1 MPEQTAPKGLLH
13 AILLDGKGG
22 CVHLPWEDVARW
34 QPEQGCLWLHFY
46 FEDPQSQVWL
56 EQHSGLS
63 EIAVSALVT
72 DETRPRTLNRGDNL
86 LLALRGVNLA
96 PGDDPEDMVSLRLW
110 TDGRRVVSTR
120 RRKLV
125 STQDVIEELEAGHGP
140 QNAAELLVTWIDR
153 VVLRMND
160 TIEQLEEEVLA
171 LEEKI
176 LSGETSG
183 LRVQIAQLRKKTIS
197 LRRYL
202 APQREAMNRLASENL
217 SWLDEINRLRL
228 RETNDR
234 QMRYI
239 EDLDEIR
246 DRAALAQEE
255 LFTRVSEQM
264 NERSY
269 IFTVVATI
277 FLPLGFFTGL
287 MGINVGGMPG
297 VENAS
302 AFWIVVAA
310 CLGLTGLL
318 ALVFRFKRWL

>member
-1 MPEQTAPKGLLH
+1 MN
-13 AILLDGKGG
+13 
-22 CVHLPWEDVARW
+22 
-34 QPEQGCLWLHFY
+34 
-46 FEDPQSQVWL
+46 
-56 EQHSGLS
+56 
-63 EIAVSALVT
+63 EIAVSALVSE
-72 DETRPRTLNRGDNL
+72 ETRPRTLNRGDNL
-86 LLALRGVNLA
+86 LLALRGVNLS
-96 PGDDPEDMVSLRLW
+96 PGCEPEDMVSLRIW
-110 TDGRRVVSTR
+110 SDGTRIISTR

-125 STQDVIEELEAGHGP
+125 STQDVIEELEAGSGP
-140 QNAAELLVTWIDR
+140 RNTAELLVAWIDR

-160 TIEQLEEEVLA
+160 TIEQLEDEVLA
-171 LEEKI
+171 LEELI
-176 LSGETSG
+176 LGGETSG
-183 LRVQIAQLRKKTIS
+183 MRVQIAQLRKKTIS

-202 APQREAMNRLASENL
+202 APQREAMNRLANENL

-228 RETNDR
+228 REINDR

-239 EDLDEIR
+239 EDVDEIR

-297 VENAS
+297 VENS
-302 AFWIVVAA
+302 VAFWVVVGL
-310 CLGLTGLL
+310 CLGLTVALGLL
-318 ALVFRFKRWL
+318 FRFKRWL

>member
-1 MPEQTAPKGLLH
+1 MAESAAPDGLIH
-13 AILLDGKGG
+13 AFLLDGSGG
-22 CVHLPWEDVARW
+22 RRQLGWDEVQQWH
-34 QPEQGCLWLHFY
+34 PEHGCLWLHFN
-46 FEDPQSQVWL
+46 FEEHETVAWL
-56 EQHSGLS
+56 ENASGLN
-63 EIAVSALVT
+63 EIAVNALISE
-72 DETRPRTLNRGDNL
+72 ETRPRTLNRGDNL
-86 LLALRGVNLA
+86 LLALRGVNLS
-96 PGDDPEDMVSLRLW
+96 PGCEPEDMVSLRIW
-110 TDGRRVVSTR
+110 SDGKRLISTR

-125 STQDVIEELEAGHGP
+125 STEDVIEELEAGSGP
-140 QNAAELLVTWIDR
+140 CNAAQLLVSWIDR

-160 TIEQLEEEVLA
+160 TIEQLEDEVLA
-171 LEEKI
+171 LEERV

-183 LRVQIAQLRKKTIS
+183 MRVQIAQLRKKTIF

-202 APQREAMNRLASENL
+202 APQREAMTRLANENL
-217 SWLDEINRLRL
+217 SWLDEMNRLRL

-234 QMRYI
+234 QTRYI
-239 EDLDEIR
+239 EEVDEIR

-297 VENAS
+297 VESHA
-302 AFWIVVAA
+302 AFWVVVAI
-310 CLGLTGLL
+310 CLGVTGGL
-318 ALVFRFKRWL
+318 ALVLRFKRWL

>member
-1 MPEQTAPKGLLH
+1 MVEKSAPEGLIH
-13 AILLDGKGG
+13 AILLDGSGG
-22 CVHLPWEDVARW
+22 CRRLPWAEIEGW
-34 QPEQGCLWLHFY
+34 QPEQGCLWLHFN
-46 FEDPQSQVWL
+46 FEESATRSWL
-56 EQHSGLS
+56 ERSSGLN
-63 EIAVSALVT
+63 EIAVSALVSE
-72 DETRPRTLNRGDNL
+72 ETRPRTLNRGDNL
-86 LLALRGVNLA
+86 LLALRGVNLS
-96 PGDDPEDMVSLRLW
+96 PGCEPEDMVSLRIW
-110 TDGRRVVSTR
+110 SDGTRIISTR

-125 STQDVIEELEAGHGP
+125 STQDVIEELEAGSGP
-140 QNAAELLVTWIDR
+140 RNTAELLVAWIDR

-160 TIEQLEEEVLA
+160 TIEQLEDEVLA
-171 LEEKI
+171 LEELI
-176 LSGETSG
+176 LGGETSG
-183 LRVQIAQLRKKTIS
+183 MRVQIAQLRKKTIS

-202 APQREAMNRLASENL
+202 APQREAMNRLANENL

-228 RETNDR
+228 REINDR

-239 EDLDEIR
+239 EDVDEIR

-297 VENAS
+297 VENS
-302 AFWIVVAA
+302 VAFWVVVGL
-310 CLGLTGLL
+310 CLGLTVALGLL
-318 ALVFRFKRWL
+318 FRFKRWL

>member
-1 MPEQTAPKGLLH
+1 MTETAAPQGLLH
-13 AILLDGKGG
+13 AILLDGSGG
-22 CVHLPWEDVARW
+22 CLRLPWQDVGNW
-34 QPEQGCLWLHFY
+34 QAEQGYLWLHFH
-46 FEDPQSQVWL
+46 FEETETRDWL
-56 EQHSGLS
+56 EHESGLND
-63 EIAVSALVT
+63 IAVAALIT

-86 LLALRGVNLA
+86 LLALRGVNLS

-110 TDGRRVVSTR
+110 TDGQRLISTR
-120 RRKLV
+120 RRQLV
-125 STQDVIEELEAGHGP
+125 STQDVIEELEAGNGP
-140 QNAAELLVTWIDR
+140 RNAAELLVTWIDR

-160 TIEQLEEEVLA
+160 TIEQLEDEVLA
-171 LEEKI
+171 LEERV
-176 LSGETSG
+176 LGGETSG

-239 EDLDEIR
+239 EDVDEIR

-287 MGINVGGMPG
+287 MGINVAGMPG
-297 VENAS
+297 VENSS
-302 AFWIVVAA
+302 AFWIVVAV
-310 CLGLTGLL
+310 CLGLTAAL
-318 ALVFRFKRWL
+318 ALVFRCKRWL